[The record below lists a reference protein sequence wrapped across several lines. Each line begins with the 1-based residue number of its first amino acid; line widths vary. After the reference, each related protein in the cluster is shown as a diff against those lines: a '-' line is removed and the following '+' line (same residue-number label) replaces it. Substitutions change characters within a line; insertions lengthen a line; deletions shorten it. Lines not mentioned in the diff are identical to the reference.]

1 MVFKMKK
8 TDEARS
14 AVPYSTGYDFFID
27 NQSISHGTSM
37 PFFHYHTN
45 EYEIFYMKK
54 GSKRYIIED
63 SEYDLTEGDILIV
76 PPGRVHRSVSM
87 DDLPQYRLILY
98 FQKSSFGR
106 FSDIIERYALFS
118 VLEDNFVRIPV
129 RHRLEFEKLFELMSN
144 FSYDASEDELKNA
157 ELQCLMFEF
166 LCRLKVLKEECS
178 VRKYNATVE
187 SALEYIKKNY
197 RTNLTMKS
205 VSEAMFVSPS
215 YFSHKFRECVGMSFT
230 EYLNELRMGEVIKL
244 LTQTDMSISEISR
257 QCGFASPSYM
267 GEAFK
272 RMTGRSLTE
281 YRRLSV
287 EGDAV
292 KFKESDK
299 YDPPFEG
306 YTKK

>member
-1 MVFKMKK
+1 MKK
-8 TDEARS
+8 SDEIRS
-14 AVPYSTGYDFFID
+14 AVRYSTGHDFFID
-27 NQSISHGTSM
+27 NQYISHGTSM

-45 EYEIFYMKK
+45 EYEILYLKQ
-54 GSKRYIIED
+54 GSKRYIIDD

-76 PPGRVHRSVSM
+76 SPGRVHRSVSI
-87 DDLPQYRLILY
+87 DDLPQYRLIIY

-106 FSDIIERYALFS
+106 FSDIIEKYALFS
-118 VLEDNFVRIPV
+118 VLDDHLLRIPV
-129 RHRLEFEKLFELMSN
+129 RHRLEFEKLFERMSN
-144 FSYDASEDELKNA
+144 FRYDASDDELKNA

-166 LCRLKVLKEECS
+166 LCRLKELKKECS

-215 YFSHKFRECVGMSFT
+215 YFSHIFRDCVGMSFT
-230 EYLNELRMGEVIKL
+230 AYLSELRMNEVIKL

-272 RMTGRSLTE
+272 RMTGKSLTE

-287 EGDAV
+287 EGEAV
-292 KFKESDK
+292 QFKESDK
-299 YDPPFEG
+299 YDQPFEG
-306 YTKK
+306 YTTK